1 MSRSNGEGSV
11 YRRQDGRWT
20 GAAYVLTP
28 EGTRKRKA
36 VYGKTRKEAYD
47 KLAALQEKSRA
58 GIAATPG
65 RLTVKAFLETWMRDV
80 QEARLSPATLQTY
93 EGYIRNHLVPVL
105 GAKHLGQLTAADV
118 RAFLAIK
125 AREGK
130 SPATVKQMHAILR
143 SALQHAMREDLV
155 PRNVAKLVVVPTPP
169 KQDVEPLTPDEARTL
184 LKTAQGTTW
193 EALWTLYVG
202 LGLRRGEA
210 LGLRWGDIDINNGY
224 LNVVQS
230 LQRSRGELRLKSP
243 KTDTSRRRVVLP
255 GFCIDALI
263 RHRTSEREKL
273 ASLGLPIDQATLA
286 FTSQAGT
293 AIEPRNVNR
302 AFEALLKKAELRRVK
317 LHDLRH
323 TCASLL
329 LAEGVAPRVVME
341 LLGHSAI
348 AVTMNTYSHV
358 IPALQDESAKRMDAL
373 FGAENT
379 KLRESEKTET

>member
-1 MSRSNGEGSV
+1 MSRANGEGSI
-11 YRRQDGRWT
+11 YRRTDGRWA
-20 GAAYVLTP
+20 GAAYILTP
-28 EGTRKRKA
+28 DGTRKRKTA
-36 VYGKTRKEAYD
+36 YGKTRKDVAT
-47 KLAALQEKSRA
+47 KLAGMQEKSRS

-65 RLTVKAFLETWMRDV
+65 RLTLKAFLESWMQDV
-80 QEARLSPATLQTY
+80 QEPRLSPATYQTY
-93 EGYIRNHLVPVL
+93 EGYIRNHVVPAL
-105 GAKHLGQLTAADV
+105 GSKPLGQLTASDL
-118 RAFLAIK
+118 REFLGAK
-125 AREGK
+125 RREGK
-130 SPATVKQMHAILR
+130 SAATVKQIHAIIR

-155 PRNVAKLVVVPTPP
+155 PRNVAKLVVVSNPVR
-169 KQDVEPLTPDEARTL
+169 KEVEPLTPEEAKKL
-184 LKTAQGTTW
+184 LKAAKGHDW

-210 LGLRWGDIDINNGY
+210 LGLRWSDVDLENGR
-224 LNVVQS
+224 LRIVQS

-243 KTDTSRRRVVLP
+243 KTDTSRRRIVLP
-255 GFCIDALI
+255 AFCIDALT

-273 ASLGLPIDQATLA
+273 ASLGLPIGPTTLV

-293 AIEPRNVNR
+293 PIEPRNVNR

-348 AVTMNTYSHV
+348 AVTMNSYSHV
-358 IPALQDESAKRMDAL
+358 IPALQDDSAQRMDAL
-373 FGAENT
+373 FRA
-379 KLRESEKTET
+379 

>member
-1 MSRSNGEGSV
+1 MSRSKGEGSV

-80 QEARLSPATLQTY
+80 QEARLSPATYQTY

-105 GAKHLGQLTAADV
+105 GAKRLGQLTAADV

-169 KQDVEPLTPDEARTL
+169 KQNVEPLTPDEARTL
-184 LKTAQGTTW
+184 LKTAQGTSW

-210 LGLRWGDIDINNGY
+210 LGLRWGDIDLDNGY

-273 ASLGLPIDQATLA
+273 ASLGLPIDHATLA

-293 AIEPRNVNR
+293 AI
-302 AFEALLKKAELRRVK
+302 
-317 LHDLRH
+317 
-323 TCASLL
+323 
-329 LAEGVAPRVVME
+329 
-341 LLGHSAI
+341 
-348 AVTMNTYSHV
+348 
-358 IPALQDESAKRMDAL
+358 
-373 FGAENT
+373 
-379 KLRESEKTET
+379 

>member
-47 KLAALQEKSRA
+47 KLAALQDKSRA

-65 RLTVKAFLETWMRDV
+65 RLTVKEFLKTWMRDV
-80 QEARLSPATLQTY
+80 QDARLSPATFQTY

-105 GAKHLGQLTAADV
+105 GAKRLGQLTASDI
-118 RAFLAIK
+118 RSFLAIK
-125 AREGK
+125 SREGK

-169 KQDVEPLTPDEARTL
+169 KQDVEPLTPDEARKL
-184 LKTAQGTTW
+184 LKAAKGTSW

-210 LGLRWGDIDINNGY
+210 LGLRWGDIDLENGY

-243 KTDTSRRRVVLP
+243 KTDTSRRRVVIP
-255 GFCIDALI
+255 GFCIDALT

-273 ASLGLPIDQATLA
+273 ASLGLLVDPATLA
-286 FTSQAGT
+286 FTSHGT
-293 AIEPRNVNR
+293 PIEPRNVNR
-302 AFEALLKKAELRRVK
+302 AFEALLKKAKLRRVK

-373 FGAENT
+373 FGAGNT
-379 KLRESEKTET
+379 KLREPEKTET